1 MSDEKTEPTPVDD
14 HAKSHWGRVFDL
26 KRFDAPQATTVTPPA
41 GKPASETHEGHGFD
55 DHGAHIPPRI
65 ICVDYCREQCNIVEV
80 DNVEDFLA
88 HHRPAWSEV
97 RWIHI
102 AGASDPAVVRAFGEK
117 YELHPLA
124 VEDVLNRDQRPKA
137 EDFPFSQDH
146 PGRLFIIGRAVARK
160 GEHVETEQVSFFLGR
175 KTLVS
180 FEEKDPDLFIAVE
193 GRVRDRNSRVRQH
206 DVSFLL
212 YCLIDHLV
220 DSFFPILEE
229 ISTNLDDIE
238 AAVLDNRGRNVLSN
252 IYRFRRDL
260 SLLRRVAWPMRELI
274 FKLHRE
280 THVCLSETTATYLR
294 DVYDH
299 LVQVQDLLETYRE
312 FADSL
317 AQTNMSLASN
327 RMNDIMKTLTI
338 VSTIFVPLT
347 FLAGVYGMNFE
358 HFPELDWP
366 WSYPVFWGICVV
378 SAGAMLYM
386 FRRRKWI

>member
-1 MSDEKTEPTPVDD
+1 VSDVSDISGPTDD
-14 HAKSHWGRVFDL
+14 KAAKRPWAEVLDL
-26 KRFDAPQATTVTPPA
+26 TQPADRTLAGERRPAVPA
-41 GKPASETHEGHGFD
+41 GIVRPGDGVEITC
-55 DHGAHIPPRI
+55 I
-65 ICVDYCREQCNIVEV
+65 DYCRDQYAMEEV
-80 DNVEDFLA
+80 TDVASFLNR
-88 HHRPAWSEV
+88 HRPPWSEV

-102 AGASDPAVVRAFGEK
+102 AGTFDPALVRLFADK

-124 VEDVLNRDQRPKA
+124 VEDVMNLDQRPKA
-137 EDFPFSQDH
+137 EDFPFSEDH
-146 PGRLFIIGRAVARK
+146 PGRLFIIARAMARK
-160 GEHVETEQVSFFLGR
+160 HQHVESEQVSFFLGR

-180 FEEKDPDLFIAVE
+180 FEENEPDLLRAVE
-193 GRVRDRNSRVRQH
+193 SRLRDKNSRVRQH

-212 YCLIDHLV
+212 YSLMDHLV
-220 DSFFPILEE
+220 DGFFPLLEE
-229 ISTNLDDIE
+229 ISANLDDIE
-238 AAVLDNRGRNVLSN
+238 AAVLGENRQNVLSD

-280 THVCLSETTATYLR
+280 SHVCLSETTATYLR

-317 AQTNMSLASN
+317 AQTNMSLAAN

-347 FLAGVYGMNFE
+347 FLAGVYGMNMPI
-358 HFPELDWP
+358 PENHHDWT
-366 WSYPVFWGICVV
+366 YPIFWLFCIGV
-378 SAGAMLYM
+378 GGGMLYM
-386 FRRRKWI
+386 FRLRRWI

>member
-1 MSDEKTEPTPVDD
+1 M
-14 HAKSHWGRVFDL
+14 
-26 KRFDAPQATTVTPPA
+26 
-41 GKPASETHEGHGFD
+41 
-55 DHGAHIPPRI
+55 
-65 ICVDYCREQCNIVEV
+65 
-80 DNVEDFLA
+80 
-88 HHRPAWSEV
+88 
-97 RWIHI
+97 
-102 AGASDPAVVRAFGEK
+102 
-117 YELHPLA
+117 
-124 VEDVLNRDQRPKA
+124 
-137 EDFPFSQDH
+137 
-146 PGRLFIIGRAVARK
+146 
-160 GEHVETEQVSFFLGR
+160 ETEQVSFFLGR

-180 FEEKDPDLFIAVE
+180 FEEKDPDLFLAVE
-193 GRVRDRNSRVRQH
+193 GRIRDQNSRLRQH

-238 AAVLDNRGRNVLSN
+238 AAVLDNRGRNVLPN

-358 HFPELDWP
+358 HFPELYWP
-366 WSYPVFWGICVV
+366 WSYPVFWGICLV
-378 SAGAMLYM
+378 SAGGMLYM

>member
-1 MSDEKTEPTPVDD
+1 MSSDS
-14 HAKSHWGRVFDL
+14 AKLEDKVKSRWGRVFDL
-26 KRFDAPQATTVTPPA
+26 TSPPDHDALDFDLTPRLPLDQ
-41 GKPASETHEGHGFD
+41 PASVAGV
-55 DHGAHIPPRI
+55 RI
-65 ICVDYCREQCNIVEV
+65 VCVDYSRERYSFTEV
-80 DNVEDFLA
+80 SDIQDFLA
-88 HHRPAWSEV
+88 HHRPEWSEV

-102 AGASDPAVVRAFGEK
+102 AGSCDPTLARAFADK

-124 VEDVLNRDQRPKA
+124 VEDVLNLDQRPKA
-137 EDFPFSQDH
+137 EDFAFSKDH
-146 PGRLFIIGRAVARK
+146 PGRLFIIARAVARK
-160 GEHVETEQVSFFLGR
+160 ADHVETEQVSFFLGR

-180 FEEKDPDLFIAVE
+180 FEEKEPDLLMAVE
-193 GRVRDRNSRVRQH
+193 GRIRDGSSRLRQH

-212 YCLIDHLV
+212 YCMLDHLV

-229 ISTNLDDIE
+229 ISVHLDGIE
-238 AAVLDNRGRNVLSN
+238 TAVLENRGMNVLPDL
-252 IYRFRRDL
+252 YRFRRDL

-317 AQTNMSLASN
+317 TQTYMSLVSN

-347 FLAGVYGMNFE
+347 FLAGVYGMNMPI
-358 HFPELDWP
+358 PENHKTL
-366 WSYPVFWGICVV
+366 SYPLFWMFCATA
-378 SAGAMLYM
+378 AGSMLYM
-386 FRRRKWI
+386 FRRRGWI

>member
-1 MSDEKTEPTPVDD
+1 MSDEKNEPAPADD
-14 HAKSHWGRVFDL
+14 RAQSHWGRVFDL
-26 KRFDAPQATTVTPPA
+26 RRFDAPVATPVATPVGMPTTVPA
-41 GKPASETHEGHGFD
+41 ADQPESSGRHAL
-55 DHGAHIPPRI
+55 PRI
-65 ICVDYCREQCNIVEV
+65 ICVDYCREQCNVLEV
-80 DNVEDFLA
+80 DNVKDFLD
-88 HHRPAWSEV
+88 HHRPSWSEV

-102 AGASDPAVVRAFGEK
+102 AGATDPSVVHAFGEK

-124 VEDVLNRDQRPKA
+124 VEDVLNSDQRPKA

-146 PGRLFIIGRAVARK
+146 PGRLFIIARAVARK

-180 FEEKDPDLFIAVE
+180 FEEKDPDLFLAVE
-193 GRVRDRNSRVRQH
+193 GRIRDRNSRLRQH

-220 DSFFPILEE
+220 DSFFPILEG
-229 ISTNLDDIE
+229 ISANLDDIE
-238 AAVLDNRGRNVLSN
+238 AAVLDNRGRNVLPN

-358 HFPELDWP
+358 HFPELSWP
-366 WSYPVFWGICVV
+366 WSYPAFWGISIV
-378 SAGAMLYM
+378 SAGGMLYM
-386 FRRRKWI
+386 FHRRKWI

>member
-1 MSDEKTEPTPVDD
+1 MSNVSDTSGPTDD
-14 HAKSHWGRVFDL
+14 KAAKRPWAEVFDL
-26 KRFDAPQATTVTPPA
+26 TQPVDRTLAGERRPAVPA
-41 GKPASETHEGHGFD
+41 GMVRPGDGV
-55 DHGAHIPPRI
+55 RI
-65 ICVDYCREQCNIVEV
+65 TCIDYCRDQYTMEEV
-80 DNVEDFLA
+80 TDVASFLTR
-88 HHRPAWSEV
+88 HRPPWSEV

-102 AGASDPAVVRAFGEK
+102 AGSCDRALVRLFGDK

-124 VEDVLNRDQRPKA
+124 VEDVMNLDQRPKA
-137 EDFPFSQDH
+137 EDFPFSEDH
-146 PGRLFIIGRAVARK
+146 PGRLFIIARAVARK
-160 GEHVETEQVSFFLGR
+160 EQHVESEQVSFFLGR

-180 FEEKDPDLFIAVE
+180 FEENEPDLLRAVE
-193 GRVRDRNSRVRQH
+193 VRIRDKNSRLRQH

-212 YCLIDHLV
+212 YCLMDHLV

-229 ISTNLDDIE
+229 ISVNLDEIE
-238 AAVLDNRGRNVLSN
+238 TAVLGENRQNVLSD

-280 THVCLSETTATYLR
+280 SHVCLSETTATYLR

-317 AQTNMSLASN
+317 AQTNMSLAAN

-347 FLAGVYGMNFE
+347 FLAGVYGMNMPI
-358 HFPELDWP
+358 PENAHNWT
-366 WSYPVFWGICVV
+366 YPIFWLFCLGV
-378 SAGAMLYM
+378 AGGMLYM
-386 FRRRKWI
+386 FRLRRWI

>member
-1 MSDEKTEPTPVDD
+1 MSDSSSESERSEDK
-14 HAKSHWGRVFDL
+14 AKSRWGQVLDLTQPPDREATDFDM
-26 KRFDAPQATTVTPPA
+26 APRPRAGEPA
-41 GKPASETHEGHGFD
+41 PVA
-55 DHGAHIPPRI
+55 AVRI
-65 ICVDYCREQCNIVEV
+65 VCVDYSPDRCNFTEV
-80 DNVEDFLA
+80 SDIHEFLA
-88 HHRPAWSEV
+88 HHRPPWSEV

-102 AGASDPAVVRAFGEK
+102 AGPCDPALARAFADK

-124 VEDVLNRDQRPKA
+124 IEDVLSLDQRPKA
-137 EDFPFSQDH
+137 EDFPFSEEH
-146 PGRLFIIGRAVARK
+146 PGRLFIIARAVARK
-160 GEHVETEQVSFFLGR
+160 DEHVETEQVSFFLGR

-180 FEEKDPDLFIAVE
+180 LEEKEPDLLLAVE
-193 GRVRDRNSRVRQH
+193 SRIRDRGSRLRQH

-212 YCLIDHLV
+212 YCMLDHLV

-229 ISTNLDDIE
+229 ISVNLDRIE
-238 AAVLDNRGRNVLSN
+238 TAVLENSDTNVLPD

-280 THVCLSETTATYLR
+280 SHVCLSDTTATYLR

-317 AQTNMSLASN
+317 TQTYTSLVSN

-347 FLAGVYGMNFE
+347 FLAGVYGMNMPI
-358 HFPELDWP
+358 PENEKAWF
-366 WSYPVFWGICVV
+366 YPLFWVFCITAASG
-378 SAGAMLYM
+378 MLYM
-386 FRRRKWI
+386 FRRRNWI

>member
-1 MSDEKTEPTPVDD
+1 MSEISDESERADD
-14 HAKSHWGRVFDL
+14 QDVQRPWAEVFDL
-26 KRFDAPQATTVTPPA
+26 TQPADRVPATDHAPGADGLVRP
-41 GKPASETHEGHGFD
+41 GEG
-55 DHGAHIPPRI
+55 AQIT
-65 ICVDYCREQCNIVEV
+65 CVDYCREQYTIQEISDVV
-80 DNVEDFLA
+80 RFLA
-88 HHRPAWSEV
+88 RHRPTWSEV

-102 AGASDPAVVRAFGEK
+102 AGPCDPAVVRMFADK

-124 VEDVLNRDQRPKA
+124 IEDVMSLDQRPKA
-137 EDFPFSQDH
+137 EDFPFSQEH
-146 PGRLFIIGRAVARK
+146 PGRLFIIARAVARRR
-160 GEHVETEQVSFFLGR
+160 GRVESEQISFFLGR

-180 FEEKDPDLFIAVE
+180 FEENTPDLLHAVE
-193 GRVRDRNSRVRQH
+193 GRIRDPGSRLRQH

-212 YCLIDHLV
+212 YAMIDHLV

-229 ISTNLDDIE
+229 ISANLDDIE
-238 AAVLDNRGRNVLSN
+238 AAVLSDARQGVLPD

-280 THVCLSETTATYLR
+280 SHVCLSETTATYLR

-317 AQTNMSLASN
+317 AQTNVSLAAN
-327 RMNDIMKTLTI
+327 RMNDIVKTLTI

-347 FLAGVYGMNFE
+347 FLVGVYGMNIWIPGQIQAGL
-358 HFPELDWP
+358 HVW
-366 WSYPVFWGICVV
+366 FWLFCAAV
-378 SAGAMLYM
+378 AGGMLYM
-386 FRRRKWI
+386 FRRWRWI

>member
-1 MSDEKTEPTPVDD
+1 MTWLRGPGLAHPNRSRPCGLCASITLRT
-14 HAKSHWGRVFDL
+14 
-26 KRFDAPQATTVTPPA
+26 DAI
-41 GKPASETHEGHGFD
+41 S
-55 DHGAHIPPRI
+55 RR
-65 ICVDYCREQCNIVEV
+65 CRTST
-80 DNVEDFLA
+80 DFLA
-88 HHRPAWSEV
+88 HHRPPWSEV

-102 AGASDPAVVRAFGEK
+102 AGPCDPALARAFADK

-124 VEDVLNRDQRPKA
+124 IEDVLNLDQRPKA
-137 EDFPFSQDH
+137 EDFAFSEDH
-146 PGRLFIIGRAVARK
+146 PGRLFIIARAVARK
-160 GEHVETEQVSFFLGR
+160 GDHVETEQVSFFLGR

-180 FEEKDPDLFIAVE
+180 FEEKEPDLLLAVE
-193 GRVRDRNSRVRQH
+193 SRIRDRGSRLRQH

-212 YCLIDHLV
+212 YCMLDHLV

-229 ISTNLDDIE
+229 ISVNLDGIE
-238 AAVLDNRGRNVLSN
+238 TAVLENSGTNVLPD

-317 AQTNMSLASN
+317 TQTYMSLVSN

-347 FLAGVYGMNFE
+347 FLAGVYGMNMPI
-358 HFPELDWP
+358 PENEKGLVLSRVLGVLCLRGGWHALYVPPPRLDLKRH
-366 WSYPVFWGICVV
+366 
-378 SAGAMLYM
+378 SADAEPLPAMGHDQFGSSLRLVCFKLM
-386 FRRRKWI
+386 TRS

>member
-1 MSDEKTEPTPVDD
+1 VSDEKNEPTPADD
-14 HAKSHWGRVFDL
+14 RAQSHWGRVFDL
-26 KRFDAPQATTVTPPA
+26 RRFDAPATTPVA
-41 GKPASETHEGHGFD
+41 KSVAKSGAKSAADKPEVSGRHV
-55 DHGAHIPPRI
+55 PPRI
-65 ICVDYCREQCNIVEV
+65 ICVDFCLEQCNIVEV
-80 DNVEDFLA
+80 DNVEDFLN
-88 HHRPAWSEV
+88 HHRPPWSEV

-102 AGASDPAVVRAFGEK
+102 AGATDPSVVHAFGEK

-124 VEDVLNRDQRPKA
+124 VEDVLNGDQRPKA

-146 PGRLFIIGRAVARK
+146 PGRLFIIARAVARK
-160 GEHVETEQVSFFLGR
+160 GEHVETEQVSIFLGR

-180 FEEKDPDLFIAVE
+180 FEEKDPDLFLAVE
-193 GRVRDRNSRVRQH
+193 GRIRDRNSRLRQH

-220 DSFFPILEE
+220 DSFFPILEG
-229 ISTNLDDIE
+229 ISANLDDIE
-238 AAVLDNRGRNVLSN
+238 AAVLDNRGRNVLPN

-358 HFPELDWP
+358 HFPELEWP
-366 WSYPVFWGICVV
+366 WSYPVFWGICLV
-378 SAGAMLYM
+378 SAGGMLYM

>member
-1 MSDEKTEPTPVDD
+1 VSDEKNEPAPADD
-14 HAKSHWGRVFDL
+14 RAQSHWGRVFDL
-26 KRFDAPQATTVTPPA
+26 RRFDAPVATPVAIPVGMPTTIPA
-41 GKPASETHEGHGFD
+41 AEEPESSRRHVL
-55 DHGAHIPPRI
+55 PRI
-65 ICVDYCREQCNIVEV
+65 ICVDYCREQCNVLEV

-88 HHRPAWSEV
+88 HHRPSWSEV

-124 VEDVLNRDQRPKA
+124 VEDVLNGDQRPKA

-146 PGRLFIIGRAVARK
+146 PGRLFIIARAVARK
-160 GEHVETEQVSFFLGR
+160 GQHVETEQVSFFLGR

-193 GRVRDRNSRVRQH
+193 GRIRDPNSRLRQH

-238 AAVLDNRGRNVLSN
+238 AAVLDNRGRNVLPN

-347 FLAGVYGMNFE
+347 FLAGVYGMNFRVN
-358 HFPELDWP
+358 FPELDWP
-366 WSYPVFWGICVV
+366 WSYPVFWGICLAA
-378 SAGAMLYM
+378 AGGMLYM

>member
-1 MSDEKTEPTPVDD
+1 VSDVHDEATQEEKETKRPWAEVLDLTQPVDRTVV
-14 HAKSHWGRVFDL
+14 AERLPEEPLTVV
-26 KRFDAPQATTVTPPA
+26 APSEGVSITCIDYSPSQYAQEEVTNVA
-41 GKPASETHEGHGFD
+41 G
-55 DHGAHIPPRI
+55 
-65 ICVDYCREQCNIVEV
+65 
-80 DNVEDFLA
+80 FLA
-88 HHRPAWSEV
+88 RHRPAWSEV

-102 AGASDPAVVRAFGEK
+102 AGRCDPQLVRLFAEK

-124 VEDVLNRDQRPKA
+124 IEDVLNLDQRPKA
-137 EDFPFSQDH
+137 EDFAFSEDH
-146 PGRLFIIGRAVARK
+146 PGRLFIIARAVARK
-160 GEHVETEQVSFFLGR
+160 QDHVESEQISFFLGR

-180 FEEKDPDLFIAVE
+180 FEENEPDLLRAVE
-193 GRVRDRNSRVRQH
+193 GRIRDKHSRLRQH

-212 YCLIDHLV
+212 YSMIDHLV

-229 ISTNLDDIE
+229 ISGNLDDIE
-238 AAVLDNRGRNVLSN
+238 TAVLNKTRQNMLTE

-299 LVQVQDLLETYRE
+299 LVQVQDLLEVYRE

-317 AQTNMSLASN
+317 AQTNMSLSAN

-347 FLAGVYGMNFE
+347 FLVGVYGMNIWIPQQPYADK
-358 HFPELDWP
+358 HYL
-366 WSYPVFWGICVV
+366 FWLFCGAVA
-378 SAGAMLYM
+378 AGMLAM
-386 FRRRKWI
+386 FRWRRWI